1 MNELKADETIH
12 NTMNKWT
19 PSKGNKL
26 TPLYRGILLLAR
38 LLPDK

>member
-1 MNELKADETIH
+1 MNELQADDTIH

-19 PSKGNKL
+19 PSKEKKL

-38 LLPDK
+38 LLPDE

>member
-1 MNELKADETIH
+1 MNELQADDTIH

-19 PSKGNKL
+19 PSKENKL

-38 LLPDK
+38 LLPDE